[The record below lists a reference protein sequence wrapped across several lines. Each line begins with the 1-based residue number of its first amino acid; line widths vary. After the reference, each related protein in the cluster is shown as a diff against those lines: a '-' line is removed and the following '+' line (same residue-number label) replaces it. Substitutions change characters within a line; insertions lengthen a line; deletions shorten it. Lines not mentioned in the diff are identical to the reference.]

1 MYGPVLFIWLIQAI
15 RARAPFFFSAVN
27 PAIPTGGWL
36 GESKWDILNRIP
48 DPYLPKTLFIA
59 GGTPEKVILKRFSD
73 AEMGFPCIVKPDVG
87 ERGFLVKLIQTE
99 EELMAYFRERKVDM
113 MIQEYI
119 SYPVEVSGLV
129 YRIPDSA
136 EVRLTSLCVK
146 GFLEVEGDGKSTLE
160 QLVRKQSRAFLQYEK
175 LSDRFARKWQQIIPK
190 GESILLEPI
199 GNHCLGTR
207 FIDAQGEID
216 ERMTA
221 VFASMLDQM
230 DGIQYGRFDLRTTS
244 LEDLRKGR
252 NFLIFEFNGVGSDPA
267 HIYDARHSIGEV
279 YRVIWKHFSIMRRIW
294 EAQRER
300 GIEAMGWQEAWQAVV
315 DYKRYKKAAR
325 KTHD

>member
-1 MYGPVLFIWLIQAI
+1 MYGPVIFIWLIQAI

-27 PAIPTGGWL
+27 PSIPTGGWL

-48 DPYLPKTLFIA
+48 DPYLPKTLFIK
-59 GGTPEKVILKRFSD
+59 GGTQEKAILRRFSD
-73 AEMGFPCIVKPDVG
+73 AEIGFPCIAKPDVG
-87 ERGFLVKLIQTE
+87 ERGFLVKLIRTE

-129 YRIPDSA
+129 YRIPNAA
-136 EVRLTSLCVK
+136 EARLTSLCVK
-146 GFLEVEGDGKSTLE
+146 GFLEVKGDGKSTLE
-160 QLVRKQSRAFLQYEK
+160 QLVRKQARALLQYEK
-175 LSDRFARKWQQIIPK
+175 LRHRFAGEWQQILPK
-190 GESILLEPI
+190 GETLLLEPI
-199 GNHCLGTR
+199 GNHCLGTQFR
-207 FIDAQGEID
+207 DAQQEID

-221 VFASMLDQM
+221 IFAGMLDQM
-230 DGIQYGRFDLRTTS
+230 NGIHYGRFDLRTTS
-244 LEDLRKGR
+244 LEDLRRGR
-252 NFLIFEFNGVGSDPA
+252 NFLVFEFNGVGSDPA

-294 EAQRER
+294 EAQRKQGYR
-300 GIEAMGWQEAWQAVV
+300 AMSLSEAWQAVV